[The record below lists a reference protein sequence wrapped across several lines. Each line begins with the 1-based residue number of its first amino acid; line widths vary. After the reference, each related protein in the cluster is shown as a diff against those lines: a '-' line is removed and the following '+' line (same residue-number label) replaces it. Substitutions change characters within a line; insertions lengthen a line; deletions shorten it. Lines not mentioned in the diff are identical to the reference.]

1 MLSELYPDDHEPRTT
16 TIQHLSKV
24 EILRE
29 EVGRTYFKTWVGN
42 YRKNYAELFPMRK
55 KAKFIGKLD
64 KKLVHLNIYK
74 LVNYQQA
81 VQVRKYDLGVGVR
94 YASVLQ
100 RICECREFFLKWEY
114 EFDRDSEDLVF
125 QRVVGKIEILA
136 EEASNNGGVKTTNHF
151 GETKWSLIVLEQD
164 YIREQGFCDIE
175 EFKGFVSK
183 RVLRYLE
190 WLGVIPEWDLTKWAK
205 IIQQYRKDWQSCL
218 IGGRKIE
225 MGEINKQENK
235 FSINGL
241 KRVGS
246 WGPPVKKQKII
257 IKSENTESET
267 IIAGNTSETWL
278 NLDELD
284 TSDEEWE
291 DDEYFGENSENFEF
305 GFRKWYSGKNIA
317 KTPTPSQLPKYV
329 SVSPHLQ
336 PGSYLDYKTW
346 EESGFDGL
354 RKWKNN
360 RKAQIK
366 QLRNSR
372 LRMATKGETDNWTQ
386 DKSEKDTPEIL
397 ISGESMKQAG
407 NREINKLFAIGS
419 ATADSGL
426 QLDGQ
431 NRKNVNYVYDYAKD
445 LEAYN
450 EELHQEKVNLA
461 RMRASTKKV
470 KDYLW
475 AVESKRRAKNIKKY
489 IAREN
494 QKSEN
499 PDKIPNWLTC
509 YPWAQKPVYV
519 DKMYTGPKINMTD
532 DFMAGPGLKT
542 EFWKK
547 DVGNDG
553 KRVVKAVE
561 DGDEG
566 ETEEKATVVKA
577 NYFTNS
583 SNFYR

>member
-1 MLSELYPDDHEPRTT
+1 
-16 TIQHLSKV
+16 
-24 EILRE
+24 
-29 EVGRTYFKTWVGN
+29 
-42 YRKNYAELFPMRK
+42 
-55 KAKFIGKLD
+55 
-64 KKLVHLNIYK
+64 
-74 LVNYQQA
+74 
-81 VQVRKYDLGVGVR
+81 
-94 YASVLQ
+94 VLQ
-100 RICECREFFLKWEY
+100 RICECREFFLKWDY
-114 EFDRDSEDLVF
+114 DFDRDSEDLVF

-136 EEASNNGGVKTTNHF
+136 EEASSNGGVKSTDHF
-151 GETKWSLIVLEQD
+151 GKTRWSLIALEQD

-190 WLGVIPEWDLTKWAK
+190 WLGVIPEWDLKKWAR
-205 IIQQYRKDWQSCL
+205 IVQQYRKDWQSCL
-218 IGGRKIE
+218 IGNRRIE
-225 MGEINKQENK
+225 MGEINTVENK
-235 FSINGL
+235 FSVNGL
-241 KRVGS
+241 KRVSS
-246 WGPPVKKQKII
+246 WGPPMKKRNISK
-257 IKSENTESET
+257 KPET
-267 IIAGNTSETWL
+267 KLEANEPETWL
-278 NLDELD
+278 NLEELD

-291 DDEYFGENSENFEF
+291 DDEFFGENSENFAFE
-305 GFRKWYSGKNIA
+305 FRKRYSSKNEA
-317 KTPTPSQLPKYV
+317 KTLVPSKTPKYV
-329 SVSPHLQ
+329 TVSPHLQ

-372 LRMATKGETDNWTQ
+372 LQMATKGETDDWKYH
-386 DKSEKDTPEIL
+386 KSEKDTPEML

-407 NREINKLFAIGS
+407 NREMNKLFAIGS
-419 ATADSGL
+419 NKVK
-426 QLDGQ
+426 LDDQ

-445 LEAYN
+445 LETYN
-450 EELHQEKVNLA
+450 EELHQEKVDLA

-470 KDYLW
+470 KDYIW

-553 KRVVKAVE
+553 KRVVKTVD
-561 DGDEG
+561 DGDDEKEEG
-566 ETEEKATVVKA
+566 EEKEATVVKA
-577 NYFTNS
+577 NYFTSS